1 MGLFAT
7 LQDWRAADL
16 IKGPAAMPSRTLAI
30 GDIHGCL
37 TPFDALIESLAPTR
51 DDHLI
56 LLGDI
61 IDRGPDSAGV
71 LRRVLSLRQTLRLT
85 MLMGNHEQM
94 MLDAR
99 NSHAKLADWRL
110 NGGDATLRSYG
121 GVRGALRHVPKDHW
135 EFLERSLANYVQT
148 DTHIFVHASA
158 HPDHAMDEQPD
169 YILRWERCENTPP
182 HESGKVIVCGHTPQ
196 LDRAPLNRGHLI
208 CIDTHAHGGGP
219 LTCLHAESGRV
230 WQASPNGRVVKSHI
244 SDYDSTA

>member
-1 MGLFAT
+1 
-7 LQDWRAADL
+7 
-16 IKGPAAMPSRTLAI
+16 MPSRTLAI

-56 LLGDI
+56 LLGDV

-71 LRRVLSLRQTLRLT
+71 LRRILSLRESFPRLT
-85 MLMGNHEQM
+85 LLMGNHEQM

-99 NSHAKLADWRL
+99 DSQAKLSDWRL

-121 GVRGALRHVPKDHW
+121 GIRGTLRHVPKEHW
-135 EFLERSLANYVQT
+135 EFLERSLANYVET

-158 HPDHAMDEQPD
+158 YPDHAMDEQPV
-169 YILRWERCENTPP
+169 YILRWERCERTPP

-196 LDRAPLNRGHLI
+196 LDSSPLNRGHLI

-219 LTCLHAESGRV
+219 LTCLHAESGTV
-230 WQASPNGRVVKSHI
+230 WQASPNGRVVRSHI
-244 SDYDSTA
+244 SDYGSKP